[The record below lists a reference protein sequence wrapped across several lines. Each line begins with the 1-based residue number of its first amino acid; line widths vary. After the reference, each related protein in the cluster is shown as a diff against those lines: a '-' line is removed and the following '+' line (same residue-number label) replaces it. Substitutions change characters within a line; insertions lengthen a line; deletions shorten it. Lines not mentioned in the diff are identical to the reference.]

1 MRWKEFSLSR
11 KDGHP
16 APGQL
21 CVVRRICDGKT
32 EYVVGQLVRDPR
44 DKSSVKL
51 WWRDGRGCLT
61 ENPARWR
68 SRYTD
73 ILWASIDPP
82 EEVKD

>member
-21 CVVRRICDGKT
+21 CVVRRLCDGKA
-32 EYVVGQLVRDPR
+32 EYVVGRLIRDSR
-44 DKSSVKL
+44 DKPSIKL
-51 WWRDGRGCLT
+51 WWQDGRSCWT

-68 SRYTD
+68 IRYTD
-73 ILWASIDPP
+73 ILWYAIDPP
-82 EEVKD
+82 EEVRD

>member
-1 MRWKEFSLSR
+1 MRWQEFSLSR

-21 CVVRRICDGKT
+21 CVVRRRYEGKA

-68 SRYTD
+68 TRYTD
-73 ILWASIDPP
+73 ILWTAIDPP
-82 EEVKD
+82 EEVRD